1 MHKPEFAAAIL
12 LLNLGL
18 TLSLKAPG
26 GNSLPQGS
34 SRISGVQ
41 PRGNAVLRD
50 ARRTKQHIVVD
61 SSRQTDRLRAAA
73 MEEFGLN
80 VNDYWT
86 LRSGTIAEAL
96 PIRPRQKLRWSNACK
111 ELPPKKRRTGSDWRQ
126 SSGCNNV
133 CAAQEAERGS
143 VIPVFL
149 AGGQANSA
157 HMHVRPAATRGLL
170 LGSAWPWRRRAGV
183 DAICR
188 SYSSRQRPCTRC
200 LSMRRRRSTS
210 VLSRSR
216 SSPWPTRKIRAG
228 MRSYTNSRST
238 GAPIPENKQST
249 HQSALST
256 RIHLV

>member
-61 SSRQTDRLRAAA
+61 SPRQTDRLRAAA

-96 PIRPRQKLRWSNACK
+96 PNSSETKAEVVERLQRAAAKEAEDRKRLEAEQRLQQCVRSPGGGARLGDTRVPGRRPSEQRTYARAPGSNA
-111 ELPPKKRRTGSDWRQ
+111 R
-126 SSGCNNV
+126 
-133 CAAQEAERGS
+133 AAARLCMAMAEA
-143 VIPVFL
+143 
-149 AGGQANSA
+149 
-157 HMHVRPAATRGLL
+157 
-170 LGSAWPWRRRAGV
+170 RRRGCHLPQLLQQAEALHALLEHAAAEEYTRSQQEQEQPLA
-183 DAICR
+183 DAED
-188 SYSSRQRPCTRC
+188 SRRNA
-200 LSMRRRRSTS
+200 L
-210 VLSRSR
+210 VHKLALD
-216 SSPWPTRKIRAG
+216 W
-228 MRSYTNSRST
+228 
-238 GAPIPENKQST
+238 GAHPGE
-249 HQSALST
+249 
-256 RIHLV
+256 